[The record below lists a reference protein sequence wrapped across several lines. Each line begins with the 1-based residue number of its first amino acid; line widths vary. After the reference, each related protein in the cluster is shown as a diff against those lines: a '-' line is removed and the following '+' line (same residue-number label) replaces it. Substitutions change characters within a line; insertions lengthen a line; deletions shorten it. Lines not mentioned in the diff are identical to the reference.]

1 MCSYSPCKKK
11 FLLVQEIFC
20 ENLRDALW
28 AAKII
33 ERNDTGG
40 IFMGDIF
47 MVILIM
53 LMVSYAFWDELF
65 TN

>member
-11 FLLVQEIFC
+11 FLLTSQNFC

-40 IFMGDIF
+40 IVMGDVL
-47 MVILIM
+47 MVILIL